1 MKSVV
6 TILIILLI
14 SCKGPHS
21 TKNKSK
27 DFYPTYTKNLE
38 DSIQTLELEYIS
50 WACQCANWAIPS
62 DIDKYNDTGNLSEHS
77 IFIESADNA
86 IDLPDTLGYNGDLI
100 KFTGQFYK
108 EKGYPKNY
116 EKTEESVDKAR
127 VFRYNKYQVVRSNYR
142 DFVTDTTKK
151 TK

>member
-1 MKSVV
+1 
-6 TILIILLI
+6 
-14 SCKGPHS
+14 
-21 TKNKSK
+21 
-27 DFYPTYTKNLE
+27 

-50 WACQCANWAIPS
+50 WACQCAKWAIPS

-77 IFIESADNA
+77 IFIEPADNA

-127 VFRYNKYQVVRSNYR
+127 VFRYKKYQVVRSNYQN
-142 DFVTDTTKK
+142 FISDTANATK
-151 TK
+151 